1 MVLLRE
7 FRYQSTKLKSYENDF
22 PFNLPILDNFSSVL
36 LSNVSIFIGE
46 NGTGKSTL
54 LEGLATKL
62 NLQILGGSPIRS
74 DPSLEAARKL
84 SENIN
89 LVWEKRTHNGFFMRA
104 EDFFAYLKKIEIE
117 RNYNQNELKRI
128 DDTYKDRSRMAKI
141 LARGPFSSGLDQIK
155 KGFGDNADG
164 ESHGESFMS
173 IFRRRF
179 APSGIYILDE
189 PEAALSPISQLGL
202 ISLIKQAVNEGSQF
216 ILATHSPI
224 LMAIPK
230 ANLFSCDNGS
240 INLIS
245 YEEAE
250 HVALY
255 KAFLSNPEQFLRR
268 L

>member
-7 FRYQSTKLKSYENDF
+7 FRYQPDKSKRHENDF
-22 PFNLPILDNFSSVL
+22 PFNLPILNNTLSVR

-62 NLQILGGSPIRS
+62 NLQTLGESPIRS
-74 DPSLEAARKL
+74 DPSLEPARKL
-84 SENIN
+84 SENIK
-89 LVWEKRTHNGFFMRA
+89 LVWEKRTHQGFFMRA

-117 RNYNQNELKRI
+117 RNNNQNELKSI
-128 DDTYKDRSRMAKI
+128 DETYQDRSRMAKI
-141 LARGPFSSGLDQIK
+141 LAQAPFSSGLDQIK
-155 KGFGDNADG
+155 KNFGENADG

-179 APSGIYILDE
+179 VPNGVYILDE

-202 ISLIKQAVNEGSQF
+202 ISLIKHAVNEGSQF

-224 LMAIPK
+224 LMAIPN
-230 ANLFSCDNGS
+230 ADLFSCDNGS

-245 YEEAE
+245 YEESE

-255 KAFLSNPEQFLRR
+255 RAFLSNPEQFLRR